1 MAGGRTEKGKTIGEM
16 MEEMR
21 QKAGAKEYAGHSYM
35 DLNRFAEDTR
45 HMVIFDVLTADSLV
59 GWQGERTRAYLNEEG
74 YKKLTRNQDEGHIRI
89 VSHAGVRSGR
99 LFYDRKDQVR

>member
-1 MAGGRTEKGKTIGEM
+1 MEKRKTIGEM

-21 QKAGAKEYAGHSYM
+21 RQAGAKEYAGHSYM

-45 HMVIFDVLTADSLV
+45 HMVIFDVLTEDSPV

-74 YKKLTRNQDEGHIRI
+74 YRKMARYQEEGHVRI
-89 VSHAGVRSGR
+89 VSHASVRNGH
-99 LFYDRKDQVR
+99 LCYDRRDQVR